1 VKERLRAPLAA
12 AVAFLIGGELLARGP
27 SGLLDLWRFL
37 FPYLWL
43 FLAFE
48 AARRRRRLLDAEA
61 FLLGAAAGLVSDGIL
76 TKTLQDG
83 ISFLGVDWFG
93 ALVSTFDWGMIAVVA
108 LHVVEAYSPRP
119 EDESSSSESSGL
131 LELVALVFIPTAA
144 LTMYL
149 FDAWVGRTRFQRM
162 LGPTWLLADLLFAA
176 AAYALVHRAA
186 VRSESA
192 EPEERD
198 VWIWTLAVFS
208 GWLPGAQLFARAGG
222 QWPSLLSA
230 MYVAAWTAGFGAWMW
245 RLWRERGHADWE
257 PKHVVKPILALAVW
271 RLLGAALIY
280 FVLGA
285 VIDEPRSAAA
295 FGLLV
300 DLPTRLIFL
309 TIFFSSR
316 LAV

>member
-1 VKERLRAPLAA
+1 MRERLRAPLAA
-12 AVAFLIGGELLARGP
+12 AVAFLIGGELLASGP
-27 SGLLDLWRFL
+27 WGLLDPWRFL

-61 FLLGAAAGLVSDGIL
+61 FLLGAAVGLVSEGIL
-76 TKTLQDG
+76 GKTLQDG

-93 ALVSTFDWGMIAVVA
+93 SLASIFDWGMIAVVS
-108 LHVVEAYSPRP
+108 LHVVDAFRPRL
-119 EDESSSSESSGL
+119 EDESSSESSGL
-131 LELVALVFIPTAA
+131 LELVALVFIPAAA
-144 LTMYL
+144 LVMYL

-176 AAYALVHRAA
+176 AAWALVRRAA

-198 VWIWTLAVFS
+198 VWLWALAIFC

-230 MYVAAWTAGFGAWMW
+230 MYAAAWTAGFGAWMW
-245 RLWRERGHADWE
+245 RLWRERGHASWE
-257 PKHVVKPILALAVW
+257 PKHASRAILALAAW
-271 RLLGAALIY
+271 RLLGALIVY
-280 FVLGA
+280 LVLGP
-285 VIDEPRSAAA
+285 VVDEPRSAAA
-295 FGLLV
+295 FGFLV

-309 TIFFSSR
+309 TIFFSSC